1 LPELENKLQTNVVN
15 GLDPVEAEKRLM
27 VVGKNCLTEKKA
39 VPWYLKLLHELTSVF
54 ACMMWAGAILSFIAY
69 GLTPEDP
76 SNLYL
81 AIVLVVVVSVTGIMA
96 FF

>member
-1 LPELENKLQTNVVN
+1 
-15 GLDPVEAEKRLM
+15 M
-27 VVGKNCLTEKKA
+27 
-39 VPWYLKLLHELTSVF
+39 KLLHELSSVF

-69 GLTPEDP
+69 GLSPEDP

-81 AIVLVVVVSVTGIMA
+81 AIVLAVVVSVTGVMA